1 MFILYRN
8 SGNFRVKRLSPI
20 KFLCQKIF
28 VPATP
33 YHSNMHT
40 FYTAMKNFVHNRAYE
55 NFLTT
60 KISRTTVYTYIPVT
74 ATHHCSVYAHHMQSE
89 VKRQEREHSP
99 VSIVLSILSS
109 IPSKLAITVTVRKL
123 HLVQLQGIIVCGREW
138 VKVVGRKRGGLA
150 RYTRYHYTM

>member
-1 MFILYRN
+1 MFLFYRN
-8 SGNFRVKRLSPI
+8 SGNFRVKRFSPI

-28 VPATP
+28 ILATP

-40 FYTAMKNFVHNRAYE
+40 FYTAMKNFVHLIFVHNRAYE
-55 NFLTT
+55 KFLTT

-74 ATHHCSVYAHHMQSE
+74 ATRHCSVYAHHMQSE

-138 VKVVGRKRGGLA
+138 VKVVGRKRGV
-150 RYTRYHYTM
+150 